1 MASKVKRVRVMA
13 ASIPA
18 NRPSSLPADR
28 IIAPAEQ
35 LESSARTRVETLL
48 KSEIDFVADPLFY
61 KAGVE
66 GEMLNPPEL
75 SGFDS
80 KPSGSFAGAKDLPVH
95 MIRLCE
101 TPLLS
106 ASEERALFRKF
117 NYMKYRANVIRAT
130 LNPRRVDL
138 KKLKEAEQW
147 LQSANCVRDQII
159 RANVRLAVS
168 VVKKFASPQCSF
180 DEILSDGI
188 LTMMKAVEKFDY
200 RFGFRFS
207 TYAFRSIARTAY
219 RSVSD
224 RQRHRKM
231 EPDGTELL
239 LGLQDSRPSHHRPER
254 DWESMQTQL
263 LGLLSQLDEREQ
275 WILHCRSGLGDQP
288 EARPFQS
295 IADELGLSKERVR
308 QLEKRAIDKLREM
321 ASRESLEDWMEPSS
335 A

>member
-1 MASKVKRVRVMA
+1 MDSLRQENSTARVDA
-13 ASIPA
+13 
-18 NRPSSLPADR
+18 
-28 IIAPAEQ
+28 
-35 LESSARTRVETLL
+35 LETSARSRVEKLL

-61 KAGVE
+61 SAGVE
-66 GEMLNPPEL
+66 SEMLNPPEL
-75 SGFDS
+75 RGFDS
-80 KPSGSFAGAKDLPVH
+80 KPAGSFAGAKDLPVH

-117 NYMKYRANVIRAT
+117 NYMKYRANAIRAT

-138 KKLKEAEQW
+138 KKLQEAEHW
-147 LQSANCVRDQII
+147 LQSANRVRDEII

-219 RSVSD
+219 RSVND

-239 LGLQDSRPSHHRPER
+239 LGIQDSRPTSHRPER
-254 DWESMQTQL
+254 DWESMQSQL

-275 WILHCRSGLGDQP
+275 WILHCRFGLGDQP
-288 EARPFQS
+288 KARPFQS

-321 ASRESLEDWMEPSS
+321 ASRESLEDWMEPSC